1 MHDDTDQPSPAQR
14 PEHDPAEQARI
25 AEEAAA
31 TDWHVHG
38 EPEPLASEGEAVAWM
53 ADPDAHLDDIE
64 RHTPAP
70 ATTSEPLPVCE
81 YTGDDD
87 EPCEEPAVQR
97 RWSSA
102 AVVTAA
108 AIGAVVGGVL
118 VSAALM
124 WVLGLVP
131 GSQPLSTAERNG
143 SQPASQSITINPGQS
158 MAEVSEAVASKVV
171 PAVVNVTVRQ
181 EGVNPFTGQSV
192 SQDVGNGSGV
202 IVRPDGYILT
212 NYHVIEGADSI
223 MVTVGVEDKPAAVV
237 AVDRSSDL
245 AVIKIEGTGYPA
257 AEVGSSKDLRV
268 GQYVM
273 AVGSPFGLEKT
284 VTVGIVSALNRSS
297 LVSDQTDLTTY
308 TNLIQTDAAINPGNS
323 GGALVDARGRLVGI
337 NTLIQSPSG
346 SVGAPQSAGIGFAIP
361 VDFAIDIAN
370 QLIETGKATH
380 PYLGISSATVDQ
392 SVATQF
398 GLPVDSGALVRFVQ
412 PGSPAE
418 TAGVERGDIIVSMG
432 GRDITGVEDVF
443 AVVRDHKIGDT
454 LPVEVVRADT
464 QRTFDIVLGSDA
476 DRQ

>member
-1 MHDDTDQPSPAQR
+1 MHDDTDQRPPAQHGV
-14 PEHDPAEQARI
+14 HDAAEQARI
-25 AEEAAA
+25 AADASAA
-31 TDWHVHG
+31 DWHVHD

-53 ADPDAHLDDIE
+53 ADPDTHLDDIE
-64 RHTPAP
+64 RHLPGPASI
-70 ATTSEPLPVCE
+70 SEPLPVCD

-118 VSAALM
+118 VSAAVV

-131 GSQPLSTAERNG
+131 GSQPLNTAARSG
-143 SQPASQSITINPGQS
+143 SQPASQSITINPGRS
-158 MAEVSEAVASKVV
+158 MAEVSEAVAAKVV

-192 SQDVGNGSGV
+192 SEDVGNGSGI

-223 MVTVGVEDKPAAVV
+223 VVTVGVEDKPATIV
-237 AVDRSSDL
+237 AADTSSDL

-257 AEVGSSKDLRV
+257 AEIGTSKDLRV

-297 LVSDQTDLTTY
+297 LVNGATDITTY

-380 PYLGISSATVDQ
+380 PYLGVSSATVDQ
-392 SVATQF
+392 SIATQF

-464 QRTFDIVLGSDA
+464 QRTFDVVLGSDA